1 MSEKVDVMNRLF
13 VVSIVDLVDEVIVL
27 DAM

>member
-1 MSEKVDVMNRLF
+1 MSEKVDIMNGLF

-27 DAM
+27 DVM